1 MYNFW
6 FLLVG
11 PLTEEEKEETLKD
24 IIYRIVQDT
33 LRKKL
38 VESMIGTE
46 DAEPDTSMESSI
58 MEAGDSDE
66 EQSTTDDEGL

>member
-1 MYNFW
+1 MYTFW

-58 MEAGDSDE
+58 MEAGDSE
-66 EQSTTDDEGL
+66 EEESTTDDEGL

>member
-58 MEAGDSDE
+58 MEAGDSE
-66 EQSTTDDEGL
+66 EEESTTDDEGL